1 MKIKNINAI
10 EVAAEQQAYLVK
22 VFGWMGTGLITTGL
36 VAVWVVNNIGMIH
49 PIMFFGAIII
59 ELILVFRLARRVMQ
73 MSVNVATA
81 SFIGYSALNGFTLS
95 GIFLI
100 YTTESI
106 ATTFF
111 ITSSI
116 FIVMAVFGYMTKRD
130 LTKMGSFLYMGLIGI
145 VIALVVNIFIG
156 SSTVSLAISCLGV
169 IIFTGLTAYDVQ
181 KIMKLNII
189 GNAGTDEDT
198 KEAILGALTLYLDFI
213 NLFLMLLRLVGN
225 RR

>member
-22 VFGWMGTGLITTGL
+22 VFAWMGTGLITTGL

-95 GIFLI
+95 GVFLI